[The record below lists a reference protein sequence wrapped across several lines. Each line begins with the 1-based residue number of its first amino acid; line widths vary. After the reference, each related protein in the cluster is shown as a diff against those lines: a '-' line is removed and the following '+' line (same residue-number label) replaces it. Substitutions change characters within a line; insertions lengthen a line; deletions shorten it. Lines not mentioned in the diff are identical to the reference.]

1 MLPLNES
8 DTEERGL
15 GRNARSVAAFQ
26 EGPNLKIAIP
36 SLLATT
42 ALAVLFAFSATTAH
56 SQQAYVGH
64 YDVYAGFSD
73 IDSPMLGLNEHGFHA
88 QAGINP
94 RRWLSFGGDYSEGTG
109 SQILTPNLLPQALQ
123 TTIDN
128 EIAGLEAAKQL
139 PAGYQLAVPANA
151 ATQTFAFGPQFS
163 DRHYAKF
170 TLFIRPSL
178 GALRERA
185 VPYSN
190 PADPFEEGVV
200 ATLAPA
206 GFKLDWTGFYGVGGG
221 AEVAVSKHF
230 SIRGQM
236 DVVYNHPFNDILA
249 DGRWT
254 YRYSVGPS
262 FHFGRNVAAGG
273 KARR

>member
-1 MLPLNES
+1 MLRLNES

-15 GRNARSVAAFQ
+15 GRNTRSVAAFQ
-26 EGPNLKIAIP
+26 EGHNLDIVIP
-36 SLLATT
+36 RLLASA
-42 ALAVLFAFSATTAH
+42 ALAVLLVSPATTAH
-56 SQQAYVGH
+56 AQQAYVGH
-64 YDVYAGFSD
+64 YDAYAGFAD
-73 IDSPMLGLNEHGFHA
+73 IDSPMLGLNEQGFHA

-109 SQILTPNLLPQALQ
+109 SQILTPDLLPTALQ
-123 TTIDN
+123 TTINN

-139 PAGYQLAVPANA
+139 PANYQLFVPATA

-163 DRHYAKF
+163 DRHYAKL

-185 VPYSN
+185 VPYKN

-221 AEVAVSKHF
+221 GEVAVSRHF

-262 FHFGRNVAAGG
+262 FHFGRNMAAGG
-273 KARR
+273 KKGH

>member
-1 MLPLNES
+1 
-8 DTEERGL
+8 
-15 GRNARSVAAFQ
+15 
-26 EGPNLKIAIP
+26 LKIAIRC
-36 SLLATT
+36 LLAGA
-42 ALAVLFAFSATTAH
+42 ALAVLFAFPATTAH
-56 SQQAYVGH
+56 AQQAYVGR
-64 YDVYAGFSD
+64 YNVYAGFAD
-73 IDSPMLGLNEHGFHA
+73 IDSPMLGLNEQGFHA

-94 RRWLSFGGDYSEGTG
+94 RLWLSFGADYSEGHG
-109 SQILTPNLLPQALQ
+109 SQVLTPNLLPAALQ
-123 TTIDN
+123 ATIAT
-128 EIAGLEAAKQL
+128 EIAGLEQLHEL
-139 PAGYQLAVPANA
+139 PAGYQLAVPATA

-200 ATLAPA
+200 ASLAPA
-206 GFKLDWTGFYGVGGG
+206 GFKLDWTGFFGVGGG
-221 AEVAVSKHF
+221 AEVAVCKHL

-262 FHFGRNVAAGG
+262 FQFGRNVAAGG
-273 KARR
+273 KKVRKP